1 MIYDLLEVDTYKN
14 IVEYDKVEVVED
26 EKGEKKKEVKTYKQQ
41 LSDDKDEVFAK
52 FRYLSIT

>member
-26 EKGEKKKEVKTYKQQ
+26 EKGEKKKEVKTYK
-41 LSDDKDEVFAK
+41 
-52 FRYLSIT
+52 